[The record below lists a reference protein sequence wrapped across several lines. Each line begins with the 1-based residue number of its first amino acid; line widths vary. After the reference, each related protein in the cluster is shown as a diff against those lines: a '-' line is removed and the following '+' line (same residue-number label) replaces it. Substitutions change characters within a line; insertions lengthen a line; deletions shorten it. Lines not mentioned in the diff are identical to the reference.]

1 MRRSIIPVATLLML
15 SFNASA
21 QFMDDTPEI
30 LAPAPPGIEPVIPLD
45 KDDPTYD
52 LWKLRH

>member
-1 MRRSIIPVATLLML
+1 MRRSTILFATLLML
-15 SFNASA
+15 SFNAGA
-21 QFMDDTPEI
+21 QFMDDTPET
-30 LAPAPPGIEPVIPLD
+30 LAPAGIEPVIPLD